1 MIMKKQMKW
10 LLISAVIILLILG
23 VGVYV
28 IMTLINSFVN
38 ESFYDLKTE
47 IHKAA
52 TQIHSIETLL
62 SEDIDTIANDIVGKD
77 AHCDDVQIALNTL
90 YTKNS
95 CIERIIYKNKDKV
108 LLDISNRFSQ
118 DIYELNS
125 INEII
130 NQDIAIKQ
138 KTTTH
143 GLEKT
148 IRVSFIKPVMDHEHV
163 QHNLIVIIDPEK
175 IFKSVFSG
183 LYISKEGHPW
193 VLCRSG
199 IVQFL
204 LCKNCFEFTSKTTKI
219 ILSDFAIRESGN
231 AIVKGRLPNQSQRS
245 AQKLLTSYI
254 PISFFDTDY
263 MIGYIVSKKS
273 VLGILE
279 KIIFSII
286 GLFII
291 IFILVG
297 IVAGSLLHIKNAVI
311 ARESSLRES
320 IEIARDEAILANQTK
335 TDFITNMSHEIRT
348 PMNGILGMNSL
359 LLDTRLDSTQYQY
372 AQTIKTSAHSL
383 LAIINDILDF
393 SNIETGQIHL
403 EEIAFNLRETIEDF
417 SDMMAARAFE
427 KRLDYAAFIP
437 YDIPVALIGDPNRL
451 RQILINIASNAI
463 KYTDKGEVV
472 IEVALENETD
482 TDVKLRFTISD
493 TGLGIPKERM
503 ARLFKPFS
511 QVDLSLSRDFGGIG
525 LGLIIS
531 KQLVEKMDG
540 EIGMTSVE
548 RKGSKF
554 WFTVTFKKDKLKKDT
569 LQIPDELTYLNV
581 MIVENQ
587 FTCRKLLKY
596 HLMQWNCTVTE
607 AEDGIGAL
615 DKLEQAL
622 LLKKLPDVII
632 MNMNLPGMDGK
643 TLAKAIRKE
652 SALRSIPMVML
663 VSMLHH
669 DDLQNYK
676 SYGFLSYFK
685 RPIQVKQMQQAI
697 LKAIGADE
705 DQGADEYQEPVI
717 SEHYSSHDTVQ
728 NKLSMDK
735 NTLDGKFRGL
745 FVLIVEDN
753 LVNQQVTENML
764 IKLGCSSKIAE
775 NGQEAI
781 DMLEKTDFDLVLMDI
796 QMPKMDGL
804 TATRHIRENRTKV
817 RNNVIPI
824 VAMTAHALKGH
835 KEKCFDAGMN
845 DFLTK
850 PLSIDALARAI
861 DKLEIEPRDVIDE
874 KISEPQADV
883 SDNKNEK
890 IDNRI
895 FDRQSL
901 MDRVGGNE
909 EVLKNIIQLFL
920 EETPKQLNDLEK
932 FLASSDIAAATNSAH
947 SIKGS
952 AGNFGACQ
960 MREVAHCLEQLCYE
974 KQLDKANETF
984 LELKGCFDTLKDC
997 MN

>member
-1 MIMKKQMKW
+1 MKKQMKW
-10 LLISAVIILLILG
+10 LLISAVFILLILG
-23 VGVYV
+23 IGVYV

-62 SEDIDTIANDIVGKD
+62 SEDIDTIADQIDGKD
-77 AHCDDVQIALNTL
+77 ANYDDVQYTLNSL
-90 YTKNS
+90 YTKYS
-95 CIERIIYKNKDKV
+95 CIERIIYKNKDKF
-108 LLDISNRFSQ
+108 LFDISNRFSQ

-130 NQDIAIKQ
+130 NQDIVIKQ

-148 IRVSFIKPVMDHEHV
+148 IRVSFVKPVMDHKKV

-183 LYISKEGHPW
+183 LYISKDGHPW

-199 IVQFL
+199 KVQFL

-231 AIVKGRLPNQSQRS
+231 AIVKGRLPNQNQRS

-254 PISFFDTDY
+254 PISLFETDY
-263 MIGYIVSKKS
+263 MIGYIISKES

-279 KIIFSII
+279 KIIYSII
-286 GLFII
+286 AMFVFT
-291 IFILVG
+291 FILVV
-297 IVAGSLLHIKNAVI
+297 IVIGSLLHIKNAAI
-311 ARESSLRES
+311 ARESFLRES
-320 IEIARDEAILANQTK
+320 VEIARDEAILANQTK

-417 SDMMAARAFE
+417 SEMMAARAFE

-451 RQILINIASNAI
+451 RQILINIVSNAI

-472 IEVALENETD
+472 VEVALETETD
-482 TDVKLRFTISD
+482 TDIKLRFTISD

-511 QVDLSLSRDFGGIG
+511 QVDMSLSRDFGGIG

-554 WFTVTFKKDKLKKDT
+554 WFTVSFKKDKLKKDT

-587 FTCRKLLKY
+587 YTCRKLLKY
-596 HLMQWNCTVTE
+596 HLQQWNCTVSE

-632 MNMNLPGMDGK
+632 INLSLPGMDGK

-652 SALRSIPMVML
+652 SELRSIPMVML

-669 DDLQNYK
+669 EDFQNYK

-697 LKAIGADE
+697 LKAIDADN
-705 DQGADEYQEPVI
+705 DQETDIPEQYPSHEPPQKTLAV
-717 SEHYSSHDTVQ
+717 
-728 NKLSMDK
+728 DK
-735 NTLDGKFRGL
+735 KALDGKFKGL

-764 IKLGCSSKIAE
+764 NKLGCTSKIAE
-775 NGQEAI
+775 NGREAI
-781 DMLEKTDFDLVLMDI
+781 DMLEKNDFDLVLMDI

-804 TATRHIRENRTKV
+804 TATHHIRENRTKV
-817 RNNVIPI
+817 RNNNIPI

-861 DKLEIEPRDVIDE
+861 EKLDIEPQNLVDQELSDT
-874 KISEPQADV
+874 SEPQDDV
-883 SDNKNEK
+883 SDNKNAQ
-890 IDNRI
+890 IDIRI

-909 EVLKNIIQLFL
+909 EILKNIIQLFL
-920 EETPKQLNDLEK
+920 EETPKQLKDLEK
-932 FLASSDIAAATNSAH
+932 FLASSDIDAATNSAH

-952 AGNFGACQ
+952 AGNFGAGQ
-960 MREVAHCLEQLCYE
+960 MREVANCLEQLCRE
-974 KQLDKANETF
+974 QQLAKANETF